1 MLKNT
6 SEYKRFV
13 WELNNIIN
21 LENMENESI
30 IFLCLGTNRVIGD
43 AFGPVVGS
51 ALKKVGFKN
60 NKIKIIGDL
69 ENVVTYNNINNKIKF
84 INVNYRNSMVIVLDS
99 ALSNQSDVGRVF
111 IQNRGLKYAESL
123 RKKNNTVGNISI
135 KAVVGEDSFDV
146 NKNFSNL
153 MDVNIKQI
161 EYVSAI
167 VASGIVEVMNKKENI
182 GKNICK

>member
-1 MLKNT
+1 M
-6 SEYKRFV
+6 
-13 WELNNIIN
+13 
-21 LENMENESI
+21 
-30 IFLCLGTNRVIGD
+30 
-43 AFGPVVGS
+43 
-51 ALKKVGFKN
+51 
-60 NKIKIIGDL
+60 
-69 ENVVTYNNINNKIKF
+69 
-84 INVNYRNSMVIVLDS
+84 IVLDS